1 MYDNPAVIRG
11 MERQLE
17 VRAQLIAAGAKPI
30 GWKVGFGAPVAMEN
44 LGIDAPL
51 VGFLTDRSLIGD
63 GETVSLTGWTKP
75 LAEPEVAVYMG
86 SDLVGDA
93 GPRQVAAAIAGLGPA
108 IELADFD
115 VPPEGPEA
123 ILAGNIYHR
132 RVALAPMDAAR
143 AGARLAGL
151 TGSVTRGGGE
161 FALIED
167 VEANTGALVDLVAL
181 VAGTLAAAGEVLRG
195 GDVIIPGSTTPP
207 IFLEPDDT
215 EIRFDLGESGGVT
228 VRFR

>member
-1 MYDNPAVIRG
+1 MSDTPAVIRG

-17 VRAQLIAAGAKPI
+17 VRAQLIAAGARPI
-30 GWKVGFGAPVAMEN
+30 GWKVGFGAPAAMTN

-51 VGFLTDRSLIGD
+51 VGFLTDQSLIGD

-86 SDLVGDA
+86 SDLVGDV
-93 GPRQVAAAIAGLGPA
+93 GPKQVAAAIAGLGPA

-115 VPPEGPEA
+115 APPEDPEA

-132 RVALAPMDAAR
+132 RVALAPMDPTR
-143 AGARLAGL
+143 AGARLGGL
-151 TGSVTRGGGE
+151 TGNVTRGGGE
-161 FALIED
+161 FASIED
-167 VEANTGALVDLVAL
+167 LEANTGTLVGLVAL
-181 VAGTLAAAGEVLRG
+181 VAGSLAVAGEVLRA

-207 IFLEPDDT
+207 IFLESDDT
-215 EIRFDLGESGGVT
+215 EIRFDLGASGSVS